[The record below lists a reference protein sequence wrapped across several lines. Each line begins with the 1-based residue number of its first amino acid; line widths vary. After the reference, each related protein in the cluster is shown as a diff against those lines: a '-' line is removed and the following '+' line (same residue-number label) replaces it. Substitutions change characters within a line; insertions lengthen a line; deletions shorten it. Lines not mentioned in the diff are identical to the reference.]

1 MSRLF
6 SKILDICA
14 ELMKSALKRRKF
26 AFLNRKKGA
35 DWSDGENKKE
45 AAAGSASSP
54 SQSPSVQPLPKGEA
68 LTARLRK
75 KKKRNL
81 QKSVKQGAFWCK
93 MWYLIKVFKNKMRPQ
108 AHREEMY
115 MTLETGIRG
124 TQSVL
129 VTEANTAKT
138 MGSGTLDVFA
148 TPALVALAEK
158 TCWMSV
164 ADALGEGN
172 GSVGTKLELE
182 HTAPTPVG
190 MTVTC
195 ESELV
200 AVEGR
205 KLTFKV
211 ALHDEKGPVGGG
223 THERFV
229 INNAK
234 FAAKAEAKKG

>member
-1 MSRLF
+1 
-6 SKILDICA
+6 
-14 ELMKSALKRRKF
+14 
-26 AFLNRKKGA
+26 
-35 DWSDGENKKE
+35 
-45 AAAGSASSP
+45 
-54 SQSPSVQPLPKGEA
+54 
-68 LTARLRK
+68 
-75 KKKRNL
+75 
-81 QKSVKQGAFWCK
+81 
-93 MWYLIKVFKNKMRPQ
+93 
-108 AHREEMY
+108 

-124 TQSVL
+124 TASQL
-129 VTEANTAKT
+129 VTTDNTAKT

-158 TCWMSV
+158 TCWQSV
-164 ADALGEGN
+164 APALDEGC

-195 ESELV
+195 ESELI

-205 KLTFKV
+205 KLTFRV
-211 ALHDEKGPVGGG
+211 ELHDEKGPVGHG

-234 FAAKAEAKKG
+234 FAAKAEAKRS

>member
-1 MSRLF
+1 LPLLWARSIQKESVLAEK
-6 SKILDICA
+6 SPKQVHSGAKCGIL
-14 ELMKSALKRRKF
+14 LLVRKF
-26 AFLNRKKGA
+26 MSFRHLTQ
-35 DWSDGENKKE
+35 KE
-45 AAAGSASSP
+45 
-54 SQSPSVQPLPKGEA
+54 
-68 LTARLRK
+68 RRI
-75 KKKRNL
+75 
-81 QKSVKQGAFWCK
+81 F
-93 MWYLIKVFKNKMRPQ
+93 
-108 AHREEMY
+108 
-115 MTLETGIRG
+115 MTLTTGIHG
-124 TQSVL
+124 EQSVA
-129 VTEANTAKT
+129 VTNENTAKT

-164 ADALGEGN
+164 AEALDEGC
-172 GSVGTKLELE
+172 GTVGTKLELE

-205 KLTFKV
+205 KLVFKV
-211 ALHDEKGPVGGG
+211 SLHDEKGPVGGG

-234 FAAKAEAKKG
+234 FAAKAESKKN

>member
-1 MSRLF
+1 MVSVLALSVTFGATSPKERG
-6 SKILDICA
+6 LD
-14 ELMKSALKRRKF
+14 SPF
-26 AFLNRKKGA
+26 A
-35 DWSDGENKKE
+35 
-45 AAAGSASSP
+45 
-54 SQSPSVQPLPKGEA
+54 Q
-68 LTARLRK
+68 

-81 QKSVKQGAFWCK
+81 QKSAKQGAFWCK
-93 MWYLIKVFKNKMRPQ
+93 MWYLIKVFKNKMRHT
-108 AHREEMY
+108 ARKRRGKY

-124 TQSVL
+124 EQSVL
-129 VTEANTAKT
+129 VTAANTAKT

-211 ALHDEKGPVGGG
+211 SLHDEKGPVGGG

-229 INNAK
+229 VNDAK